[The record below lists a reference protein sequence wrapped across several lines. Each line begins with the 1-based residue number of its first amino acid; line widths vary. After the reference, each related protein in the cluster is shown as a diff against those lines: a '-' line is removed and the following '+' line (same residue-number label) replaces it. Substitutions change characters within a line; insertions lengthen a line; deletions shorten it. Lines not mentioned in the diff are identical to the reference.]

1 MVILPS
7 ILGLLP
13 AVIWLFFFL
22 REDATRPEP
31 KRMII
36 YVFVGGALAAGVSVI
51 PEFYLQKYFPP
62 SAAGPAYA
70 SPLLGPFAFI
80 EEIAKFL
87 IVYLI
92 IKKSKYFD
100 EGVDAMIYM
109 ITAGL
114 GFAAVENILNLIGT
128 DSIVETFALRSI
140 GATLLHALASG
151 ILGFHWARGRLIPG
165 IVAAALLHWAFN
177 YLVLIFQNIEIYT
190 TGLLLLA
197 AIFLFHD
204 FEILKA
210 KDRMM
215 VRFRRPQNHQN
226 Q

>member
-1 MVILPS
+1 MVVIPS
-7 ILGLLP
+7 VLGLLP
-13 AVIWLFFFL
+13 AVLWLLFFL
-22 REDATRPEP
+22 REDAARPEP

-36 YVFVGGALAAGVSVI
+36 YAFLGGALAAGVSVI

-62 SAAGPAYA
+62 PDGAPAYI
-70 SPLLGPFAFI
+70 SPLLGPFAFL
-80 EEIAKFL
+80 EEVIKFL
-87 IVYLI
+87 IIYLI
-92 IKKSKYFD
+92 IRRSSYFD

-114 GFAAVENILNLIGT
+114 GFAAVENVLNLIGAE
-128 DSIVETFALRSI
+128 SIFKIFALRSI

-151 ILGFHWARGRLIPG
+151 ILGFHWARGYLVPG
-165 IVAAALLHWAFN
+165 IVAATLLHWAFN
-177 YLVLIFQNIEIYT
+177 YLVLLYENIEVYT

-215 VRFRRPQNHQN
+215 GYLRKN
-226 Q
+226 QKDIV

>member
-1 MVILPS
+1 MVIIPS

-13 AVIWLFFFL
+13 ALLWLIFFL

-31 KRMII
+31 KRMIL
-36 YVFVGGALAAGVSVI
+36 YVFIGGALAAGVSVI

-62 SAAGPAYA
+62 SIGEPPYA
-70 SPLLGPFAFI
+70 SSLLAPFAFI
-80 EEIAKFL
+80 EEITKFL
-87 IVYLI
+87 IAYLI

-100 EGVDAMIYM
+100 EGVDGMIYM

-114 GFAAVENILNLIGT
+114 GFAAVENTLNLIGAESVFEIFT
-128 DSIVETFALRSI
+128 LRAI
-140 GATLLHALASG
+140 GATLLHATASG
-151 ILGFHWARGRLIPG
+151 ILGFYWVRGYLIPG
-165 IVAAALLHWAFN
+165 IVAATLLHWGFN
-177 YLVLIFQNIEIYT
+177 YLVLLFQNIEIYT

-210 KDRMM
+210 RDRMM
-215 VRFRRPQNHQN
+215 ARLKRPQQK
-226 Q
+226 

>member
-13 AVIWLFFFL
+13 AIIWLFFFL
-22 REDATRPEP
+22 REDATHPEP
-31 KRMII
+31 KRMIL
-36 YVFVGGALAAGVSVI
+36 YVFIGGGLAARVSVI

-128 DSIVETFALRSI
+128 DSIIETFALRSI

-151 ILGFHWARGRLIPG
+151 ILGFHWARGRLILG
-165 IVAAALLHWAFN
+165 IIAASLLHWAFN

-210 KDRMM
+210 RDQMM
-215 VRFRRPQNHQN
+215 ARFRRSQSS
-226 Q
+226 

>member
-13 AVIWLFFFL
+13 AVLWLIFFL
-22 REDATRPEP
+22 REDAARPEP

-36 YVFVGGALAAGVSVI
+36 YTFLGGAIAAGVAVI
-51 PEFYLQKYFPP
+51 PEFYLQKYFP
-62 SAAGPAYA
+62 APADIPNYI

-80 EEIAKFL
+80 EELAKFL

-92 IKKSKYFD
+92 VKRSAYFD
-100 EGVDAMIYM
+100 EAVDAMIYM

-114 GFAAVENILNLIGT
+114 GFAAVENILNLIGAEAT
-128 DSIVETFALRSI
+128 FQIFALRSI

-151 ILGFHWARGRLIPG
+151 ILGFYWARKYLIPG
-165 IVAAALLHWAFN
+165 IVLATLLHWAFN
-177 YLVLIFQNIEIYT
+177 YFVLLYQNIEIYT

-215 VRFRRPQNHQN
+215 GYLKKSEKDVV
-226 Q
+226 

>member
-7 ILGLLP
+7 VLGFLP
-13 AVIWLFFFL
+13 AVLWLIFFL

-31 KRMII
+31 KRMIV
-36 YVFVGGALAAGVSVI
+36 YVFLGGALAAGVSVI
-51 PEFYLQKYFPP
+51 PEFYLQKYFSP
-62 SAAGPAYA
+62 SIGEPAYA
-70 SPLLGPFAFI
+70 SPLLAVFAFI
-80 EEIAKFL
+80 EEVTKFL

-92 IKKSKYFD
+92 IKKSRYFD
-100 EGVDAMIYM
+100 EGVDGMIYM

-114 GFAAVENILNLIGT
+114 GFAAVENILNLIGA
-128 DSIVETFALRSI
+128 DSVFETFTLRAI
-140 GATLLHALASG
+140 GATLLHAMASG
-151 ILGFHWARGRLIPG
+151 ILGFHWVRGYLIPG
-165 IVAAALLHWAFN
+165 IVAATLLHWGFN
-177 YLVLIFQNIEIYT
+177 YLVLLFQNIEIYT

-210 KDRMM
+210 RDRMM
-215 VRFRRPQNHQN
+215 VRFRRPQQ

>member
-7 ILGLLP
+7 VLGLLP
-13 AVIWLFFFL
+13 ALLWLFFFL
-22 REDATRPEP
+22 REDAARPEP
-31 KRMII
+31 KRMIV
-36 YVFVGGALAAGVSVI
+36 YVFLGGALAAGASVI

-62 SAAGPAYA
+62 TVDQPPYA
-70 SPLLGPFAFI
+70 SPLLPLFSLI
-80 EEIAKFL
+80 EEVAKFF

-92 IKKSKYFD
+92 IKKSAYFD
-100 EGVDAMIYM
+100 EGIDAMIYM

-128 DSIVETFALRSI
+128 DSVIETFTLRSI

-151 ILGFHWARGRLIPG
+151 ILGFHWIRGYLVPG
-165 IVAAALLHWAFN
+165 IVAATLLHWAFN
-177 YLVLIFQNIEIYT
+177 YFVLLFQNIEIYT

-210 KDRMM
+210 RDQMM
-215 VRFRRPQNHQN
+215 ARFRRPQNK
-226 Q
+226 

>member
-1 MVILPS
+1 MVIIPS

-13 AVIWLFFFL
+13 AVLWLIFFL
-22 REDATRPEP
+22 REDAARPEP

-36 YVFVGGALAAGVSVI
+36 YVFIGGALAAGASVI

-62 SAAGPAYA
+62 PTGAPAYMSA
-70 SPLLGPFAFI
+70 LLGPFAFI
-80 EEIAKFL
+80 EEVVKFL

-92 IKKSKYFD
+92 IKKSTYFD

-128 DSIVETFALRSI
+128 DSIIEIFTLRSI

-151 ILGFHWARGRLIPG
+151 ILGFHWARGYLVPG
-165 IVAAALLHWAFN
+165 IIAATLLHWGFN
-177 YLVLIFQNIEIYT
+177 YSVLLFQNIEIYT

-210 KDRMM
+210 KDKMM
-215 VRFRRPQNHQN
+215 GRFGRSKQ
-226 Q
+226 

>member
-1 MVILPS
+1 MVIIPS
-7 ILGLLP
+7 ILGILP
-13 AVIWLFFFL
+13 AVLWLIFFL
-22 REDATRPEP
+22 REDAARPEP

-36 YVFVGGALAAGVSVI
+36 YVFIGGALAAGASVI
-51 PEFYLQKYFPP
+51 PEFFLQKYFPP
-62 SAAGPAYA
+62 PTGVPAYTSA
-70 SPLLGPFAFI
+70 LLGPFALI
-80 EEIAKFL
+80 EEAFKFL

-92 IKKSKYFD
+92 IKRSSYFD

-128 DSIVETFALRSI
+128 DSIIEIFTLRSI

-151 ILGFHWARGRLIPG
+151 ILGFHWARGYLVPG
-165 IVAAALLHWAFN
+165 IIAATLLHWGFN
-177 YLVLIFQNIEIYT
+177 YSVLLFQNIEIYT

-210 KDRMM
+210 KDKMM
-215 VRFRRPQNHQN
+215 GRFGKSKQ
-226 Q
+226 

>member
-1 MVILPS
+1 MVIIPS

-13 AVIWLFFFL
+13 AIVWLIFFL

-36 YVFVGGALAAGVSVI
+36 YVFIGGALAAGLSVI
-51 PEFYLQKYFPP
+51 PEFYLQKYFSP
-62 SAAGPAYA
+62 AAGAPAYT
-70 SPLLGPFAFI
+70 SPLLGLFAFI
-80 EEIAKFL
+80 EEVIKFL

-92 IKKSKYFD
+92 IKRSTYFD

-114 GFAAVENILNLIGT
+114 GFAAVENTLNLIGAESVIEVFT
-128 DSIVETFALRSI
+128 LRAI

-151 ILGFHWARGRLIPG
+151 ILGFHWARGYLIPG
-165 IVAAALLHWAFN
+165 ILTATLLHWAFN
-177 YLVLIFQNIEIYT
+177 YFVLVYENIEIYT

-210 KDRMM
+210 TDKMIG
-215 VRFRRPQNHQN
+215 RFTKSGQ
-226 Q
+226 

>member
-1 MVILPS
+1 MVIIPS

-13 AVIWLFFFL
+13 AVVWLIFFL

-31 KRMII
+31 KKMII
-36 YVFVGGALAAGVSVI
+36 YVFIGGALAAGASVI
-51 PEFYLQKYFPP
+51 PEFYLQSYFPP
-62 SAAGPAYA
+62 GAGEPAYA
-70 SPLLGPFAFI
+70 SSLLAPFAFI
-80 EEIAKFL
+80 EEVIKFL

-92 IKKSKYFD
+92 IKKSTYFD

-114 GFAAVENILNLIGT
+114 GFAAVENILNLIGG
-128 DSIVETFALRSI
+128 EALIEIFTLRAI

-151 ILGFHWARGRLIPG
+151 ILGFYWARGYLISG
-165 IVAAALLHWAFN
+165 IIAATLLHWGFN
-177 YLVLIFQNIEIYT
+177 YLVLLFNNIEIYT

-210 KDRMM
+210 KDR
-215 VRFRRPQNHQN
+215 VVNRFRRPQQ

>member
-1 MVILPS
+1 MVVLPS
-7 ILGLLP
+7 ILGILP
-13 AVIWLFFFL
+13 AVLWLIFFL
-22 REDATRPEP
+22 REDAARPEP

-36 YVFVGGALAAGVSVI
+36 YVFIGGALAAGASVI
-51 PEFYLQKYFPP
+51 PEFFLQKYFPP
-62 SAAGPAYA
+62 AADVPTYMSA
-70 SPLLGPFAFI
+70 LLGPFALI
-80 EEIAKFL
+80 EEVFKFL

-92 IKKSKYFD
+92 IKRSSYFD

-128 DSIVETFALRSI
+128 GSVLEIFTLRSI

-151 ILGFHWARGRLIPG
+151 ILGFHWARGYLIPG
-165 IVAAALLHWAFN
+165 IVAATLLHWGFN
-177 YLVLIFQNIEIYT
+177 YSVLLFQNIEVYT

-210 KDRMM
+210 KDKMM
-215 VRFRRPQNHQN
+215 GRFSK
-226 Q
+226 

>member
-13 AVIWLFFFL
+13 AIVWLFFFL
-22 REDATRPEP
+22 REDAARPEP

-36 YVFVGGALAAGVSVI
+36 YVFMGGALAAGVSVI

-62 SAAGPAYA
+62 PVDGLAYA

-80 EEIAKFL
+80 EEITKFL

-92 IKKSKYFD
+92 IKKSKYLD

-114 GFAAVENILNLIGT
+114 GFAAIENILNLIGT
-128 DSIVETFALRSI
+128 DSLIETFALRSI

-151 ILGFHWARGRLIPG
+151 ILGFYWARGRLIPG

-177 YLVLIFQNIEIYT
+177 YFVLFFQNIEIYT

-210 KDRMM
+210 RDQVMA
-215 VRFRRPQNHQN
+215 RFRRSQSS
-226 Q
+226 

>member
-1 MVILPS
+1 MVIIPS

-13 AVIWLFFFL
+13 AVLWLIFFL

-36 YVFVGGALAAGVSVI
+36 YVFIGGALAAGVSVI

-62 SAAGPAYA
+62 SIGEPSYA
-70 SPLLGPFAFI
+70 SPLLAAFAFI
-80 EEIAKFL
+80 EELTKFL

-100 EGVDAMIYM
+100 EGVDGMIYM

-114 GFAAVENILNLIGT
+114 GFAAVENILNLIGAE
-128 DSIVETFALRSI
+128 SVFETFTLRAI
-140 GATLLHALASG
+140 GATLLHAMASG
-151 ILGFHWARGRLIPG
+151 ILGFHWVRGYLIPG
-165 IVAAALLHWAFN
+165 IVAATLLHWGFN
-177 YLVLIFQNIEIYT
+177 YLVLLFQNIEIYT

-210 KDRMM
+210 RDRMM
-215 VRFRRPQNHQN
+215 ARLRRPQQ

>member
-1 MVILPS
+1 MVIIPS
-7 ILGLLP
+7 VLGLLP
-13 AVIWLFFFL
+13 AVLWLLFFL
-22 REDATRPEP
+22 REDASRPEP
-31 KRMII
+31 RRMII
-36 YVFVGGALAAGVSVI
+36 YVFIGGALAAGASVV

-62 SAAGPAYA
+62 SLEAPSYA
-70 SPLLGPFAFI
+70 SPLLPLFALI
-80 EEIAKFL
+80 EEVAKFL

-92 IKKSKYFD
+92 IKKSAYFD

-114 GFAAVENILNLIGT
+114 GFAAVENSLNLIGAE
-128 DSIVETFALRSI
+128 SVLETFALRSI

-151 ILGFHWARGRLIPG
+151 ILGFHWIRGYLVPG
-165 IVAAALLHWAFN
+165 IVAATLLHWAFN
-177 YLVLIFQNIEIYT
+177 YFVLIFQNIEIYT

-210 KDRMM
+210 RDKMM
-215 VRFRRPQNHQN
+215 ARLRRPQNN
-226 Q
+226 

>member
-1 MVILPS
+1 MVIIPS
-7 ILGLLP
+7 ILGIIP
-13 AVIWLFFFL
+13 AILWLVFFL
-22 REDATRPEP
+22 REDAARPEP
-31 KRMII
+31 KRMIL
-36 YVFVGGALAAGVSVI
+36 YAFLGGALAAGVSVI

-62 SAAGPAYA
+62 PIDEPAYT
-70 SPLLGPFAFI
+70 SLLLGPFAFI
-80 EEIAKFL
+80 EETVKFL

-92 IKKSKYFD
+92 IKRSAYFD

-114 GFAAVENILNLIGT
+114 GFAAVENTLNLIAAE
-128 DSIVETFALRSI
+128 SIFKIFALRSI

-151 ILGFHWARGRLIPG
+151 ILGFYWARGYLVPG

-177 YLVLIFQNIEIYT
+177 YLVLLYQNIEIYT

-210 KDRMM
+210 RDRMM
-215 VRFRRPQNHQN
+215 DRFRRSQSS
-226 Q
+226 

>member
-13 AVIWLFFFL
+13 AIIWLFFFL

-31 KRMII
+31 KRMIL
-36 YVFVGGALAAGVSVI
+36 YVFIGGALAAGVSVI

-62 SAAGPAYA
+62 PVAEPAYA
-70 SPLLGPFAFI
+70 SPLLGVFAFI
-80 EEIAKFL
+80 EEIVKFL

-128 DSIVETFALRSI
+128 DSVIETFALRSI

-151 ILGFHWARGRLIPG
+151 ILGFYWARGHLVPG
-165 IVAAALLHWAFN
+165 IVAAALLHWVFN
-177 YLVLIFQNIEIYT
+177 YLVLFFQNIEVYT

-210 KDRMM
+210 GDR
-215 VRFRRPQNHQN
+215 VRARLRRPQD
-226 Q
+226 

>member
-1 MVILPS
+1 MVIIPS

-13 AVIWLFFFL
+13 AVLWLIFFL
-22 REDATRPEP
+22 REDATQPEP
-31 KRMII
+31 KKMIV
-36 YVFVGGALAAGVSVI
+36 YVFIGGALAAGASVI
-51 PEFYLQKYFPP
+51 PEFFLQKYFPP
-62 SAAGPAYA
+62 PADMPAYTSA
-70 SPLLGPFAFI
+70 LLGPFALI
-80 EEIAKFL
+80 EEVFKFL

-92 IKKSKYFD
+92 IKRSSYFD

-114 GFAAVENILNLIGT
+114 GFAAVENILNLIGA
-128 DSIVETFALRSI
+128 DSVFEVFTLRSI

-151 ILGFHWARGRLIPG
+151 ILGFHWVRGYLIPG
-165 IVAAALLHWAFN
+165 IVAATLLHWGFN
-177 YLVLIFQNIEIYT
+177 YSVLLFQNIEVYT

-210 KDRMM
+210 KDKMM
-215 VRFRRPQNHQN
+215 GQFGKLKQ
-226 Q
+226 

>member
-1 MVILPS
+1 MVIIPS
-7 ILGLLP
+7 ILGILP
-13 AVIWLFFFL
+13 AVLWLIFFL

-31 KRMII
+31 KRMIV
-36 YVFVGGALAAGVSVI
+36 YVFIGGALAAGASVI
-51 PEFYLQKYFPP
+51 PEFFLQKYFPP
-62 SAAGPAYA
+62 PMGAPAYA
-70 SPLLGPFAFI
+70 SALLGPFALI
-80 EEIAKFL
+80 EEVFKFL

-92 IKKSKYFD
+92 IKRSSYFD

-114 GFAAVENILNLIGT
+114 GFAAVENVLNLIGA
-128 DSIVETFALRSI
+128 DSVFEVFTLRSI

-151 ILGFHWARGRLIPG
+151 ILGFHWTRGYLIPG
-165 IVAAALLHWAFN
+165 IVAATLLHWGFN
-177 YLVLIFQNIEIYT
+177 YSVLLFQNIEVYT

-210 KDRMM
+210 KDKMM
-215 VRFRRPQNHQN
+215 GRLGKSK
-226 Q
+226 